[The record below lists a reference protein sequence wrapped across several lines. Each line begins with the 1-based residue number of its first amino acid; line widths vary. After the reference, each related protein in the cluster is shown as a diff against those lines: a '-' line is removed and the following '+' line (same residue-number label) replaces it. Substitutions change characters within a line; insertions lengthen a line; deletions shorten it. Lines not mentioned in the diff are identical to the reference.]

1 MEPREDFQSAMD
13 VYRALVAEEISQ
25 EAEWNKQINSDAESR
40 VLEGA
45 KESADEQ
52 AD

>member
-1 MEPREDFQSAMD
+1 MEPQEDFQSAMD
-13 VYRALVAEEISQ
+13 VYRTLVAE
-25 EAEWNKQINSDAESR
+25 QINSDAEWIKQINRDTESR

-52 AD
+52 ED